1 MILHCLS
8 SGSSGNCYLLETE
21 NETLILDCGI
31 DIQKIKKGLNW
42 DISRIAGVCVTHS
55 HNDHSKSVKNFE
67 DMGIDVWKPY
77 CERNLTDH
85 MKFGGFSVRCFPL
98 PHNGTP
104 NYGYYIKCAGQKI
117 LYLTDFEYCP
127 YVFKK
132 QEVNHILVEANHSK
146 ELLDR
151 EKANYEHSIRG
162 HADIDTT
169 CKFLDINKTKHL
181 RNVILVHLSSE
192 CGDEILF
199 KEQVEKVV
207 DCPVYIAKAGLE
219 IELKESNCPF

>member
-1 MILHCLS
+1 MILRCLS
-8 SGSSGNCYLLETE
+8 SGSSGNCYLLQTE

-42 DISRIAGVCVTHS
+42 DITRVVGVVCTHG
-55 HNDHSKSVKNFE
+55 HLDHSKSVKNFE
-67 DMGIDVWKPY
+67 DMGIPIFKPY
-77 CERNLTDH
+77 ESDVKRQVRTY
-85 MKFGGFSVRCFPL
+85 GGFVVKSFDL
-98 PHNGTP
+98 PHNGTE
-104 NYGYYIKCAGQKI
+104 NRGFLIDIEGQKI

-151 EKANYEHSIRG
+151 GKPNYVHSIRG
-162 HADIDTT
+162 HSDIDTT
-169 CKFLDINKTKHL
+169 CKFLEVNKTKHL

-192 CGDEILF
+192 CGDEKLF
-199 KEQVEKVV
+199 KEQAERVVE
-207 DCPVYIAKAGLE
+207 CPVYIAKAGFE